1 METGGDLMNWEK
13 FFGVTIYNRLKAFCA
28 DRNMSLSSVIKAAVA
43 SYLERGV

>member
-1 METGGDLMNWEK
+1 MNWEK

-28 DRNMSLSSVIKAAVA
+28 ERNISISSAIRSAVA